1 MPPDREEIMRKSPG
15 SVQDWGLQNTVQESL
30 AAQEMTSVTV
40 FAASLYTQ
48 RGLSSQRGNEWPLGM
63 CMLDRTCMQSI
74 TMWKY

>member
-1 MPPDREEIMRKSPG
+1 MLASEQRRNNEEITRECSGLGSSEHCARKLG
-15 SVQDWGLQNTVQESL
+15 STGDDKCD
-30 AAQEMTSVTV
+30 